1 MWLQT
6 TKKQEARGQNFSD
19 TSVPGNWESGLLIKS
34 SRWELQFCGSLMDP
48 CSFIMSGFV
57 WTIWNKRTRNV
68 PNARQNSIQILT
80 SMRNVHSAKKK
91 TRSESRCILCQWRAG
106 RLQLTDHIS
115 LLKSKC
121 VPYYVSIGQILEQK
135 SSEKGVTWCP
145 SIFFERTF
153 LLWHLQVGCILPP
166 NIAAKSNPQAS
177 QFDQPQVRW
186 GAYSDIST
194 NCSYFHH
201 ASSCCHN
208 VSFELV
214 EYYCGCMSDFHTSSW
229 LMFAA
234 SRFQS
239 LRLWSSLQDTIS
251 SHRPLP
257 AGWNPRLYCN
267 RNSLK
272 LLPPCIQPIDQE

>member
-1 MWLQT
+1 MLAPQRLAYKT
-6 TKKQEARGQNFSD
+6 HLRKDCIPFSQGKRL
-19 TSVPGNWESGLLIKS
+19 SILPYWAPSGNWESGLLIKS

-91 TRSESRCILCQWRAG
+91 TQTESRCILCQWRAG

-115 LLKSKC
+115 LLKSNC

-135 SSEKGVTWCP
+135 SSKKGVTWCP

-166 NIAAKSNPQAS
+166 NIAANQILRPVNSINH
-177 QFDQPQVRW
+177 R
-186 GAYSDIST
+186 SDEKPTATSPPIAVTST
-194 NCSYFHH
+194 THPPVATMC
-201 ASSCCHN
+201 
-208 VSFELV
+208 
-214 EYYCGCMSDFHTSSW
+214 
-229 LMFAA
+229 
-234 SRFQS
+234 
-239 LRLWSSLQDTIS
+239 
-251 SHRPLP
+251 PL
-257 AGWNPRLYCN
+257 
-267 RNSLK
+267 S
-272 LLPPCIQPIDQE
+272 